1 MWHFFSTSKIVYVTL
16 IFNFN
21 EHLRPELQVIKY
33 GQMAIRGKSLLYPS
47 NSWLGTK
54 MCELIVKMCVFVIAM
69 LLCKYCWQK
78 DSSDPDFSCG
88 RDERMNGRTDQP
100 KVVQEVL
107 ADLKRERKKWV
118 TFAYGPQPPL
128 TVSLTVKYLFFTTSL
143 SDLVNFP
150 RKLCLKLSWEQG
162 EAPSFEDQL
171 GVQS

>member
-88 RDERMNGRTDQP
+88 RDEPTEGSTRGPRGPKNNFGPNSYDHFFLDQS
-100 KVVQEVL
+100 KGQRIFFL
-107 ADLKRERKKWV
+107 DLLRREGCQVWGK
-118 TFAYGPQPPL
+118 
-128 TVSLTVKYLFFTTSL
+128 
-143 SDLVNFP
+143 DLICVM
-150 RKLCLKLSWEQG
+150 SWD
-162 EAPSFEDQL
+162 FL
-171 GVQS
+171 L